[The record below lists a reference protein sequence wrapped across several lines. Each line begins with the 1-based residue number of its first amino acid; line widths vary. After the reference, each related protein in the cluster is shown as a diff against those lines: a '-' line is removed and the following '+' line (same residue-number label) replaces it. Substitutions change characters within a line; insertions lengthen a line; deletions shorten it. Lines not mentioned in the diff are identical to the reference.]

1 LVVDLEDYSLARVI
15 KGIYDSEYKTIAT
28 DSDGNIIGIFKGEY
42 NEELITIKTDSQGRM
57 LAIITDPEDAYGN
70 IHMVG
75 NAELAAR
82 LGSINTFDRRG
93 DVIFIEDFEGPVL
106 TWQTATNVDGSAA
119 RLSAAWPQRG
129 SQCVELLCGAGAG
142 ASAGIW
148 KYVPPSILGGV
159 GLELSFTVDPGTT
172 KYEILF
178 IYYDGT
184 NYHRAYVR
192 YLTAT
197 DKFQY
202 LAPGPLWTD
211 AFTNLSLEDT
221 YGTYHTIKI
230 VMDTSINEWVRFQCD
245 RHSIN
250 LAGVGLTT
258 LESDIQD
265 CLTCFIGHYSD
276 HVAAKTAYVDNVIF
290 TQNEPE

>member
-1 LVVDLEDYSLARVI
+1 MAHTRPDYSTQQKMAT
-15 KGIYDSEYKTIAT
+15 IY
-28 DSDGNIIGIFKGEY
+28 GEV
-42 NEELITIKTDSQGRM
+42 D
-57 LAIITDPEDAYGN
+57 
-70 IHMVG
+70 

-82 LGSINTFDRRG
+82 LNSVDTYDRRG
-93 DVIFIEDFEGPVL
+93 NIILIEDFEGPVL
-106 TWQTATNVDGSAA
+106 TWQTATNVAGSAV
-119 RLSAAWPQRG
+119 RLSDTWPQRG

-142 ASAGIW
+142 ASAGIY
-148 KYVPPSILGGV
+148 KYVPPSVLGGV

-172 KYEILF
+172 RWEIIF
-178 IYYDGT
+178 TYYDGT

-197 DKFQY
+197 DNFQY

-211 AFTNLSLEDT
+211 AFPNLILEED

-230 VMDTSINEWVRFQCD
+230 VMDTSLNEWMRFQCD

-250 LAGVGLTT
+250 LTGINLMALGSG
-258 LESDIQD
+258 IQD
-265 CLTCFIGHYSD
+265 CLNCFIGHYSD

-290 TQNEPE
+290 TQNEP